1 MPTVTIKDVGT
12 TECAEGDRLVLAI
25 EHAGCDIL
33 HRCGGNARCATCKV
47 LILAG
52 DAGPM
57 TDAERERLE
66 RIADRPDNL
75 RLSCQV
81 QVRDDL
87 TVDVDRENHHVLR
100 HVGATSIGIVVDP
113 DIAFFEVLRTNF
125 LDDPRCRVER
135 GTEHRRIQ
143 SGRGH

>member
-12 TECAEGDRLVLAI
+12 TECADGDRLVLAI

-57 TDAERERLE
+57 TDAERERLD

-87 TVDVDRENHHVLR
+87 TVDVLGRLKDHPDM
-100 HVGATSIGIVVDP
+100 GDP
-113 DIAFFEVLRTNF
+113 GPEPKPWPADHALPPE
-125 LDDPRCRVER
+125 
-135 GTEHRRIQ
+135 
-143 SGRGH
+143 

>member
-25 EHAGCDIL
+25 EHAGCDLL
-33 HRCGGNARCATCKV
+33 HRCGGYARCATCKV

-87 TVDVDRENHHVLR
+87 TVDVLGRLKDHPDM
-100 HVGATSIGIVVDP
+100 GDP
-113 DIAFFEVLRTNF
+113 GPEPKPWPADHALPPE
-125 LDDPRCRVER
+125 
-135 GTEHRRIQ
+135 
-143 SGRGH
+143 